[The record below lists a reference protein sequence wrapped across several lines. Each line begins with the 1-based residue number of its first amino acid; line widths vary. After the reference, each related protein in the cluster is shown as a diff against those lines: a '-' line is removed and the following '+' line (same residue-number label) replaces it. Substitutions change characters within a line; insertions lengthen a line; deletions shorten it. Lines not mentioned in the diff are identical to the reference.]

1 MHHDDQQAQDRR
13 VERLWQTLDT
23 QNEGHLD
30 VKGLRRGLTQI
41 DHPLKNADDMLQ
53 DVLAAVDTD
62 GDGRIQYAGTTF
74 SIAPKKYRANA
85 CAAEEFR
92 TFVERTENELSKLFK
107 SIDRNHNGQLDKS
120 ELKSAFARAGLVIPS
135 SKLDQFFSEV
145 DTNNDGVISF
155 EEWRD
160 FLLFIPAST
169 PNLRAVLSY
178 YTSTVMVNSEG
189 DVHVSGE
196 AVEGI
201 GRRRFLSAFVQYFF
215 TPFRASPFGSVGQIA
230 TTSRGESGN
239 QQVSPK
245 SESLLSQHPS
255 DNCSHDDSEGF
266 VTSDDTIKSRIRL
279 LTDLFPPLGYFLAGG
294 IAGVVS
300 RTATAPLDRLKVYLI
315 AQTNVKDEAIKAA
328 KSGSPVQAAKH
339 ASRPIIEASKT
350 LWRMGGIRS
359 LFAGNGLNVIKVMPE
374 SAIKFGSYEGSKR
387 LLANLEGHNDP
398 KALKPWTQF
407 LAAGLGGMISQ
418 FAVYPLDTLK
428 FRMQCETVEGGLHG
442 NKLISDTARKMWK
455 RNGIRSFYRGLP
467 MGLVGMF
474 PYSAIDL
481 TTFEYTKRFV
491 VSYNAKKRHC
501 HEDDAPPGNFAT
513 ACMGAFSGAFGASVV
528 YPLNLLRTRLQSQ
541 GTAIHPP
548 TYTGIMDV
556 TVKTIRGEGFRGLFK
571 GITPNLLKVVPA
583 VSITYVVYDNSK
595 RVIGLR

>member
-1 MHHDDQQAQDRR
+1 MRRDDQQAQHRR
-13 VERLWQTLDT
+13 AERLWQTLDT
-23 QNEGHLD
+23 QNEGQLD
-30 VKGLRRGLTQI
+30 VKGLRRGLKQI
-41 DHPLKNADDMLQ
+41 DHPLKNADGMLH

-62 GDGRIQYAGTTF
+62 GDGHIQYA
-74 SIAPKKYRANA
+74 
-85 CAAEEFR
+85 EFR
-92 TFVERTENELSKLFK
+92 TFVERTENELLKLFK

-178 YTSTVMVNSEG
+178 YTSTVMVNAEG
-189 DVHVSGE
+189 DVHVSNE

-201 GRRRFLSAFVQYFF
+201 
-215 TPFRASPFGSVGQIA
+215 ASPPGSIRQIA
-230 TTSRGESGN
+230 TTSRGGGGN
-239 QQVSPK
+239 RQASAK
-245 SESLLSQHPS
+245 SESLLSQRPS
-255 DNCSHDDSEGF
+255 DDRSLSDFKGS
-266 VTSDDTIKSRIRL
+266 VTSDDTVKSRVRL
-279 LTDLFPPLGYFLAGG
+279 LTDLLPPLGYFLAGG

-328 KSGSPVQAAKH
+328 KSGAPVQAAKH
-339 ASRPIIEASKT
+339 ASRPMIEASKT

-442 NKLISDTARKMWK
+442 NKLISDTARKLWK
-455 RNGIRSFYRGLP
+455 KNGIRSFYRGLP
-467 MGLVGMF
+467 MGLLGMF

-501 HEDDAPPGNFAT
+501 HEDDASPGNFAI

-541 GTAIHPP
+541 GTATHPP

-595 RVIGLR
+595 SVMGLR